1 MSYHLE
7 QGVYFLA
14 HSAFETTSGL
24 GLRAASLKDRES
36 VQAMCAAASRL
47 DLYSERTEYSFLYN
61 SRLGFALAA
70 TTTRMPA
77 GEKRRTPYIHMI
89 FSGRHPHDAPED
101 YGFRAVY
108 ETGERDVFGLVG
120 QAEVDSMPPWNLR
133 NLPREQLA
141 WLIRK
146 LWNLLSF
153 RSGDDQPLLLSPDSL
168 PQEGDPPLRLA
179 QLMCALAEL
188 IPPFFRSALSGTTA
202 APAAG
207 GVDAFPVHLSASPN
221 AYRLDSLPTLER
233 NDPEDYFKSFC
244 LKMAQAYQES
254 PRTFQLITDRVDQGG
269 LARLRQPTAER
280 QMLAACCALMEWQPP
295 WCLER
300 AALSALQKRV
310 QSMLPNQ
317 REDQAFWEEQ
327 VQLLGTNIPPDDLP
341 ELLKWFEQEQKSLED
356 QKSFLMQNYL
366 LSRERFCRQ
375 SSCLKDGPEDLLVFL
390 WEWPNVE
397 SILDG
402 WEPEGME
409 SPGIFYPYLA
419 EQLRFWEDMP
429 LRRTEADKALGYFSK
444 RLDEGP
450 DATLEE
456 LAPLLRKTW
465 GLLNPD
471 SLERRLVCALQKE
484 SRLPELQVLRDIPER
499 FLQRASLNC
508 VLTTLWRQEKPAD
521 AGAFNR
527 WDESGKLL
535 RIPNRSAILEECI
548 RERTDS
554 LETAQDAT
562 AFTERFLPCLSTL
575 QVKELS
581 RRLELLAERTET
593 LKELEQLAEA
603 RQRIV
608 TVFGSGY
615 DSYALQKKL
624 ERAKLEDR
632 LRQSSL
638 LDLLRMVKEE
648 PDVNANWS
656 EPGKLWRERMRL
668 CLEALGETDSMNLA
682 PEDIRLLNDAAWVL
696 GREDPDLTHKLCC
709 RFLCECYPRLGNLA
723 SIRSSYMNLLGED
736 IRRYAQQQADQ
747 CTLAEL
753 YEYECANPVYQVH
766 ASLEAWANL
775 AGRDRAEIC
784 VRIFKDVEARRIYKT
799 LWILEDPFCTLLR
812 RLYDQTYQ
820 CVPFNGDEIG
830 VLLDC
835 LAGLTAMLPEEKGTM
850 EKLLKLW
857 QQNPTSPNLELCLE
871 LIRRM
876 EQVSPRRKNRQVKCA
891 LKCWKTAFHNKGQRE
906 LLEEAWKRRRK
917 KWDGPFSGTFS
928 PAKDTGR
935 RTPAEDEPPPKTG
948 DTALKKLDG
957 LLARGDALIEG
968 VFYRI
973 GLVFRSPILLARLLL
988 RKLMR

>member
-7 QGVYFLA
+7 QGIYFLA

-24 GLRAASLKDRES
+24 GLRAASVKDRES
-36 VQAMCAAASRL
+36 VQAMCATASRL
-47 DLYSERTEYSFLYN
+47 DFYSERTEYSFLYN
-61 SRLGFALAA
+61 SKLGFTLAA

-89 FSGRHPHDAPED
+89 FSDRHPQDAPED

-108 ETGERDVFGLVG
+108 ETGERDVGGLVE
-120 QAEVDSMPPWNLR
+120 QAEVEPMPPWNLR
-133 NLPREQLA
+133 DLPREQLA

-168 PQEGDPPLRLA
+168 PQEGEAPLRLA

-202 APAAG
+202 APAAV
-207 GVDAFPVHLSASPN
+207 GVDPFPVHLSASPN
-221 AYRLDSLPTLER
+221 AYRLDSLPTLEQ
-233 NDPEDYFKSFC
+233 NDPEDYFTSFC
-244 LKMAQAYQES
+244 LKMAQAYQEN
-254 PRTFQLITDRVDQGG
+254 PGTFRLITARVDRGG

-310 QSMLPNQ
+310 QSLLPNQ
-317 REDQAFWEEQ
+317 REDQVFWEEQ
-327 VQLLGTNIPPDDLP
+327 VQLLGASIPPDDLP
-341 ELLKWFEQEQKSLED
+341 ELLKWFKQEQKSLEN
-356 QKSFLMQNYL
+356 QKSFLIQNYM
-366 LSRERFCRQ
+366 LSQERFCRQ
-375 SSCLKDGPEDLLVFL
+375 SSCLKDGPEDLLAFL

-397 SILDG
+397 SIVSS

-409 SPGIFYPYLA
+409 NPGVFYPYLA
-419 EQLRFWEDMP
+419 EQLRFWGDMP
-429 LRRTEADKALGYFSK
+429 LRSTEADKAQGYFSK
-444 RLDEGP
+444 RLEQGP

-456 LAPLLRKTW
+456 LAPLLRGTW
-465 GLLNPD
+465 SLLNPD
-471 SLERRLVCALQKE
+471 SLECRLICALQRE

-499 FLQRASLNC
+499 FLQCASLNG

-527 WDESGKLL
+527 WKESGNLL
-535 RIPNRSAILEECI
+535 RIPNRSAILEEYI
-548 RERTDS
+548 RERTGS
-554 LETAQDAT
+554 LETAQDAA
-562 AFTERFLPCLSTL
+562 AFTESFLPRLSIL

-581 RRLELLAERTET
+581 RRLDLLTQRAETLEELERLAET
-593 LKELEQLAEA
+593 

-608 TVFGSGY
+608 TIFGGGY
-615 DSYALQKKL
+615 DSSTLQKKL

-632 LRQSSL
+632 LRRSNL
-638 LDLLRMVKEE
+638 FDLLRMVKEE
-648 PDVNANWS
+648 PDVKASWS
-656 EPGKLWRERMRL
+656 ESGKLWRERMRL

-682 PEDIRLLNDAAWVL
+682 PEDIHLLHDAVCVL
-696 GREDPDLTHKLCC
+696 GGEDPDLTHKLCC

-723 SIRSSYMNLLGED
+723 SIRSCYMNLLGED
-736 IRRYAQQQADQ
+736 IRHYAQWKADQ

-753 YEYECANPVYQVH
+753 YEYEHANPVYQVH

-775 AGRDRAEIC
+775 TERDRVEIC
-784 VRIFKDVEARRIYKT
+784 VRMFKDVEARRIYKT
-799 LWILEDPFCTLLR
+799 LWILEDPFCTLLC
-812 RLYDQTYQ
+812 RLYDETYPRT
-820 CVPFNGDEIG
+820 PFNGDEIEA
-830 VLLDC
+830 LLDC
-835 LAGLTAMLPEEKGTM
+835 LAGLTAMLPEEKETM

-857 QQNPTSPNLELCLE
+857 RQNPTSPNPELCLK

-876 EQVSPRRKNRQVKCA
+876 EQVSPRPKNRQVKCA
-891 LKCWKTAFHNKGQRE
+891 LKCWRTTFHDKQQRE
-906 LLEEAWKRRRK
+906 LLEQARKCRRK
-917 KWDGPFSGTFS
+917 KWGEPFSGTFS
-928 PAKDTGR
+928 PAEDTGR
-935 RTPAEDEPPPKTG
+935 RTPAEDEPPKTV

-957 LLARGDALIEG
+957 LLARGDTLIEG

-973 GLVFRSPILLARLLL
+973 GLVFRSPILLTRLLL